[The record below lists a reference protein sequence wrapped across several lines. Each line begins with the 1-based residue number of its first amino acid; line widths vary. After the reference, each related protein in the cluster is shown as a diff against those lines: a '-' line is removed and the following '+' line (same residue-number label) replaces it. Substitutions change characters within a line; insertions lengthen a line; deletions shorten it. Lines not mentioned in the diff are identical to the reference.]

1 MLKVIGYLAFLAIC
15 ISSMGLLGMVVFIT
29 ETRLK
34 EVGIRKAMGA
44 SEYGLIYLLSRGFL
58 ALLAVSILISMPATY
73 LFFDRVVLPNFPY
86 HTPIG
91 VSELLVPVLVVMGI
105 ALLMI
110 GSQTIRSARTS
121 PSSILR
127 SE

>member
-44 SEYGLIYLLSRGFL
+44 LEYGLVYLLSRGFL

-73 LFFDRVVLPNFPY
+73 LFFDQVVLPNFPY

-91 VSELLVPVLVVMGI
+91 VNELVIPVLVVMGI

-110 GSQTIRSARTS
+110 GSQTIRSARTN